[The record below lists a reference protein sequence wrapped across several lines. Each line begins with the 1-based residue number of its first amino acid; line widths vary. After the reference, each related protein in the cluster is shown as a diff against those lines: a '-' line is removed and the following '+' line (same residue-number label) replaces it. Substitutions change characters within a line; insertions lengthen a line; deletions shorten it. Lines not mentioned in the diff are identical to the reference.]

1 MFKLNQN
8 KDRSRHFEFSYVFA
22 TSEVSVHSNVS
33 YSQFVISNFHM
44 FSRCQK
50 SGCIRMWAILNH

>member
-22 TSEVSVHSNVS
+22 MSEVRVHSYVS
-33 YSQFVISNFHM
+33 YSQSLESTKNFCLQY
-44 FSRCQK
+44 SLRY
-50 SGCIRMWAILNH
+50 